1 MDDKN
6 MKNWKEYKFRIDA
19 YTPDTLP
26 MERCAKYLAEL
37 ANMLGETP
45 HVHFVRL
52 EAGSTT
58 LIHKIDSEFIPKVQ
72 ERTTAVKQNKG
83 TVVEMRAYRRLN
95 AMLKEDNGTGVYL
108 EENDAEIIKFPGKEY
123 EMLEFNSV
131 QQQGE
136 VDGEVIRIGGSKE
149 IVPIMLEVEGR
160 EISGF
165 HAKRVIAKELA
176 KNLFEPV
183 RLYGEGKWNRNAD
196 GEWNLNYFMVD
207 RFDVLQESTLS
218 KTVIALRGL
227 KGEWDKNS
235 LNELL
240 ESRYYK
246 DKH

>member
-1 MDDKN
+1 
-6 MKNWKEYKFRIDA
+6 MKNWKEYKFKIDV

-26 MERCAKYLAEL
+26 MARCAMYLEEL

-52 EAGSTT
+52 EPGSTT
-58 LIHKIDSEFIPKVQ
+58 LVHKIDIEFAPKVQ
-72 ERTTAVKQNKG
+72 ERTTAVKQNNG
-83 TVVEMRAYRRLN
+83 TIVEMRAYRRLN
-95 AMLKEDNGTGVYL
+95 TMLKEDKGTGVYL
-108 EENDAEIIKFPGKEY
+108 EENDTEIIKFPGEAY
-123 EMLEFNSV
+123 ELLEFHSI

-136 VDGEVIRIGGSKE
+136 VDGEVIRIGGSKD

-160 EISGF
+160 EISGC
-165 HAKRVIAKELA
+165 HARRSIAKELA

-218 KTVIALRGL
+218 QAVVALRGL
-227 KGEWDKNS
+227 KGEWGEDS

-240 ESRYYK
+240 KSRHYK